1 MSIIYLDTSALLK
14 LYIQEKRS
22 EEVSALLDL
31 ADGAGTS
38 ILTFT
43 EMASAM
49 ARAVQMKFISDSEA
63 ESTWRIFSHDWP
75 GYTRLKIP
83 APLTERAADMAWEFG
98 LRGYDAMHLASALT
112 WQDALE
118 VPVCLA
124 TFDQLLWGAG
134 QKVGMDI
141 WPENLEGGVPT
152 RKIGKS

>member
-14 LYIQEKRS
+14 LYVQERRS
-22 EEVSALLDL
+22 EEVSALLEL

-38 ILTFT
+38 ILTYT

-49 ARAVQMKFISDSEA
+49 ARAVRMQLISNNEA
-63 ESTWRIFSHDWP
+63 ESTWKNFLHDWP
-75 GYTRLKIP
+75 EFTRLKIS
-83 APLTERAADMAWEFG
+83 APLTERAASMAWEFG

-118 VPVCLA
+118 TSISLA

-134 QKVGMDI
+134 QKAGIAI

-152 RKIGKS
+152 RSLETR